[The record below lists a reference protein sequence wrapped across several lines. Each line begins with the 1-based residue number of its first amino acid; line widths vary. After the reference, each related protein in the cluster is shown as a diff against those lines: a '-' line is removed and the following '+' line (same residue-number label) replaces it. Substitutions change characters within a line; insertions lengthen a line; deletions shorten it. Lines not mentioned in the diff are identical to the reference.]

1 MVDAVLKSKVAAYR
15 PDEANLDS
23 IRRAP
28 MILMVGITAAGKN
41 AVIHHL
47 MEKHPDHYYFLVSH
61 TSRAPRVNHGEPERN
76 GVHYNFVDTKVIANM
91 LDNHDFIEAAVIHD
105 SWISGSSVA
114 EVKKSQE
121 LGDVAISDVDIQ
133 GAEIYTRLGLNVKPI
148 FLLPPSFEVWKQR
161 FMSRHE
167 GKFDNTAEL
176 SARMQS
182 AIREIE
188 HALMLENFYIVIND
202 DLDKTV
208 EVVHDIAQGK
218 PVEPHYQKAMAV
230 AEQLLASFRAELAKL
245 V

>member
-15 PDEANLDS
+15 PDEAKLDT
-23 IRRAP
+23 IRQAP
-28 MILMVGITAAGKN
+28 MVLMVGITAAGKN
-41 AVIHHL
+41 AVIHRL
-47 MEKHPDHYYFLVSH
+47 TGQHPDKYYFLISH
-61 TSRAPRVNHGEPERN
+61 TSRPPRVNHGELERN
-76 GVHYNFVDTKVIANM
+76 GVHYHFVDPKMIGKM
-91 LDNHDFIEAAVIHD
+91 LDDRDFIEAALIHD

-114 EVKKSQE
+114 EVKKSQD
-121 LGDVAISDVDIQ
+121 LGIVAISDIDIQ

-202 DLDKTV
+202 ELDKTV

-218 PVEPHYQKAMAV
+218 PVEPHYQKAMAI

-245 V
+245 Q